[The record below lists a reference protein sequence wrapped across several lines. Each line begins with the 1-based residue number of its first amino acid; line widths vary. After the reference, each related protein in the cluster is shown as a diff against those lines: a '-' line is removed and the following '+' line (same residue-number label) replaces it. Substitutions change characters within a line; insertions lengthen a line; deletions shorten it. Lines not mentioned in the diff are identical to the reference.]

1 MLCLVLWPLR
11 CLNAPDFGNT
21 VVMVCFHMK
30 ELVKFWNQY
39 CRIYNLNLIH
49 FCEQIINI
57 SIRHSFVLSTFSK
70 VQSLDSF
77 LNNYLFEMELV
88 FKFSGFILEDFIDCD

>member
-1 MLCLVLWPLR
+1 
-11 CLNAPDFGNT
+11 
-21 VVMVCFHMK
+21 MVCFHMK
-30 ELVKFWNQY
+30 ELVKFRNQF
-39 CRIYNLNLIH
+39 CRIYTLNLIH